1 MSATSWPAPVSSPVA
16 RRAAEAAGERDRAG
30 GSSAAMREVR
40 TRSLAAGRATAA
52 ARRQAHLDAVL
63 VAAGAGDLHD
73 FLRHH
78 YAGGA
83 SLDALSR
90 RAGLGRARLR
100 TELTA
105 AGVGVRRSGV
115 NNPASK
121 HARAHNIDAQVAARV
136 GAKDIR
142 VWLRS
147 QRANGTTIQALARQT
162 QRSIPWIQSR
172 LASQR
177 AQHPDRQ

>member
-16 RRAAEAAGERDRAG
+16 RPRPPANGTAPAAALPPCERCARAAWPPAEPLLPRGARPTWTRC
-30 GSSAAMREVR
+30 SS
-40 TRSLAAGRATAA
+40 
-52 ARRQAHLDAVL
+52 
-63 VAAGAGDLHD
+63 AGAGDLHD

-136 GAKDIR
+136 GAEDIR